1 MSPITPP
8 CPLCNSLQSRIFD
21 QRNFRGLNVTNRIC
35 ANCGLV
41 YQSPRM
47 SDQELDDFYRHEYR
61 QLYQGSEGP
70 NPKDLAIQR
79 GRAEALGNFARRQ
92 IARITRHLDIGCS
105 AGLLLQRMQAEFNCT
120 SAGVEPGQAYRSFAR
135 QQGLQVYPSL
145 EALTQAGEPA
155 FDLISMAHV
164 LEHIGDP
171 VDYLANLRQN
181 YLANQGWI
189 LIEVPNLYA
198 HDSFEVAH
206 LVSYSAHT
214 LTQVLEKAGFQ
225 MVHLKQHGLPRSEII
240 QLYLTALARPSTV
253 AKPFQIEPERNVERR
268 RRLGLVHRQLL
279 TRISPKKAWVEIKQT
294 ED

>member
-8 CPLCNSLQSRIFD
+8 CPLCGSMQSRIFD

-35 ANCGLV
+35 ADCGLV

-47 SDQELDDFYRHEYR
+47 SDSELTDFYQREYR

-92 IARITRHLDIGCS
+92 IPEIARHLDIGCS
-105 AGLLLQRMQAEFNCT
+105 AGLLLQRMQIEFKCA
-120 SAGVEPGQAYRSFAR
+120 SVGVEPGQAYRSYAR
-135 QQGLQVYPSL
+135 QQGLNVYPSL
-145 EALTQAGEPA
+145 ETLTQAHEPA
-155 FDLISMAHV
+155 FDLVSMAHV
-164 LEHIGDP
+164 LEHISDP
-171 VDYLANLRQN
+171 VGYLANLRQN
-181 YLANQGWI
+181 YLTNQGWI

-225 MVHLKQHGLPRSEII
+225 IVHLKQHGLPRSEII

-253 AKPFQIEPERNVERR
+253 TKPFQIEPERNVERR

-279 TRISPKKAWVEIKQT
+279 TRISPKKAWIKIKQA